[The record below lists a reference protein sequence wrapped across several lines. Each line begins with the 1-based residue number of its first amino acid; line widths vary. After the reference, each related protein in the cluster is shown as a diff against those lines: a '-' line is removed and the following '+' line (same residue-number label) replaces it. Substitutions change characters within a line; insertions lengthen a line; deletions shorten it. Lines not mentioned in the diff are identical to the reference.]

1 MVFDASTWLLGASNP
16 PSTFVVTL
24 ESRQSCLFFHV
35 GCHMRAQ
42 VAYRL
47 RRIADK
53 IAPAPTLVARTPTIG
68 ELDDVWRYMER
79 DWDRNRHAYDR

>member
-1 MVFDASTWLLGASNP
+1 
-16 PSTFVVTL
+16 
-24 ESRQSCLFFHV
+24 
-35 GCHMRAQ
+35 MRAQ

-53 IAPAPTLVARTPTIG
+53 IAPAPTLVTRTPTIG

-79 DWDRNRHAYDR
+79 EQRRRDIAEVRRTISVDPYTTCTV